1 MSAAAG
7 PEASWL
13 IQLGAWRGVQE
24 TRLNPLHLIQ
34 RTGFFGFFFGIFSP
48 RWFVLCFVEE
58 SAKDLKE
65 TGSGDDLIA

>member
-34 RTGFFGFFFGIFSP
+34 RTGFFFLNFFA